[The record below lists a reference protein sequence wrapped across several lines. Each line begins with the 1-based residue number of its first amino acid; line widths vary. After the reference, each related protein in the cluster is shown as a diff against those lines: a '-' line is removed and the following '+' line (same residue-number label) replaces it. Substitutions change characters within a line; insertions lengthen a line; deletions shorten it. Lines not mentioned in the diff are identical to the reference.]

1 MSDDITRDFQELPSV
16 DNNKKGKYQLTLH
29 KENHVS
35 NDIQQRYKEKF
46 QCQPTLY

>member
-16 DNNKKGKYQLTLH
+16 DNNKKGKCQLTLH
-29 KENHVS
+29 KENNVKI
-35 NDIQQRYKEKF
+35 DVQQRYKEKF